1 MPEEAEETREK
12 GYRTMEYTKG
22 DGGKVGSLSDDEL
35 REVLEGVDSGTMA
48 EQIYRDYER
57 TEP

>member
-1 MPEEAEETREK
+1 MSENTERTREK

-35 REVLEGVDSGTMA
+35 RAVLDGVDSGTMA
-48 EQIYRDYER
+48 EQIYRSYEG
-57 TEP
+57 TDS